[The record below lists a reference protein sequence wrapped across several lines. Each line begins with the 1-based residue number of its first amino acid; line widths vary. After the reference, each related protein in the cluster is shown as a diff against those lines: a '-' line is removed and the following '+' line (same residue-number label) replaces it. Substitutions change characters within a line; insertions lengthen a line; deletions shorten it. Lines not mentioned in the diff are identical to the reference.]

1 MGHKKLEHYDECES
15 TGCILV
21 MAVRK
26 PSFMEV
32 VVPSSEEP
40 SSSKVAASSFKA
52 TASSFKAVEASFVA
66 CPLQPVIG
74 KLNIAF
80 SLFYIYYCRHH

>member
-1 MGHKKLEHYDECES
+1 MGHKKLEHYDEYES

-40 SSSKVAASSFKA
+40 SSSMAA
-52 TASSFKAVEASFVA
+52 ASSFKAVEASFVA